1 MFSKFKINHEA
12 ERRVN
17 ALIDLEEEFGEIYL
31 ISIIYKIHGV
41 IFR

>member
-17 ALIDLEEEFGEIYL
+17 ALIELGEEFCEIYL
-31 ISIIYKIHGV
+31 ISIIYKIHV
-41 IFR
+41 VLFR

>member
-1 MFSKFKINHEA
+1 MFSKFKINHEV

-17 ALIDLEEEFGEIYL
+17 ALNELEEEFCEIYL
-31 ISIIYKIHGV
+31 ISIIYKIHVV